1 VITIVVGSTPFG
13 LTPGDGGYPAVVL
26 GGRTSGAL
34 SPRGSDAST
43 IADLF
48 WFMLVLAAVVFVLV
62 LVALIVGL
70 RRRSTATDDD
80 LRRLGTAASSTGT
93 STGMSTGSRRWI
105 VGGGVVLPVVV
116 IGAVLGA
123 TLVAMR
129 DVVATDDDAEL
140 TVEVIGHQYWWEVRY
155 PDSGVV
161 TANEVHVPADT
172 PVEILLRSADV
183 IHSFWVPSVAGK
195 MDLLPERANRIVI
208 EADAGLHDGR
218 CAEFCGTSHANMDF
232 VLVAHDATGFDEWLA
247 AMSESAAEPA
257 SDAARRGIELFTR
270 AGCGSCHAVAGTE
283 ATGGGVVPA
292 PDLTHLASRRSIL
305 GGAADPTA
313 PDLID
318 WITDPHAVKPD
329 VDMPAADLTDD
340 EIADVV
346 AYLLELE

>member
-1 VITIVVGSTPFG
+1 
-13 LTPGDGGYPAVVL
+13 VL

-48 WFMLVLAAVVFVLV
+48 WFMLALAVVVFVV
-62 LVALIVGL
+62 VMVALLVGL
-70 RRRSTATDDD
+70 RRRSADTATE
-80 LRRLGTAASSTGT
+80 LRGLGRGASSGPR
-93 STGMSTGSRRWI
+93 STGRWI
-105 VGGGVVLPVVV
+105 VGGGVVLPAM
-116 IGAVLGA
+116 GKNPVLGA
-123 TLVAMR
+123 TVVAMR

-140 TVEVIGHQYWWEVRY
+140 TVEVVGHQYWWEVHY

-161 TANEVHVPADT
+161 TANEVHIPAET
-172 PVEILLRSADV
+172 PVEITLRSADV

-195 MDLLPERANRIVI
+195 MDLLPERTNRIVV
-208 EADAGLHDGR
+208 EAEAGVHQGR

-232 VLVAHDATGFDEWLA
+232 VLVAHDGTAFDDWLA
-247 AMSESAAEPA
+247 AQAQPAAGPTSDAGRRGMALVTEAGCSSCHDIAGVDSAGSASSVA
-257 SDAARRGIELFTR
+257 SDDAANGE
-270 AGCGSCHAVAGTE
+270 GSVI
-283 ATGGGVVPA
+283 PA

-305 GGAADPTA
+305 GGAADPTT

-329 VDMPAADLTDD
+329 VGMPAAELTDD

-346 AYLLELE
+346 AYLVELE